1 MSLKISS
8 IPIGARGPGGNN
20 QVKLRLAESK
30 SSRSTTQVTDSQ
42 DANQND
48 KSIVSQ
54 EKLRYEV
61 SALNRKSV
69 ELQETISERQ
79 TTVGSLEDLQQVLRK
94 LEGNPDIETLKEAKQ
109 IVGRNPEIFKGQAN
123 RSDNDSVE
131 PITVSRPPKVGSY
144 SVEIMTGETRH
155 PEAVSYTIKLVDE
168 EGTQKTVTAS
178 LSPATGLIEGVQ
190 LYFETDADS
199 IPATASLEIKDE
211 STSKIE
217 VPEFKRDLGRLES
230 AVAEPELFSE
240 RLEQTTRKLES
251 VTNAV
256 KDDLGYETRKFL
268 TLNNAQENLRA
279 SESDFLSVNSAF
291 DALDN
296 VKSDLKNFADA
307 DQLFTNQDPTQAKN
321 LLE

>member
-8 IPIGARGPGGNN
+8 IPFGARGPGDNG
-20 QVKLRLAESK
+20 QVKLRIAEVK
-30 SSRSTTQVTDSQ
+30 SSRSTTQVSDSK
-42 DANQND
+42 DESRGE
-48 KSIVSQ
+48 KSVAAQ

-69 ELQETISERQ
+69 ELQEAISERQ
-79 TTVGSLEDLQQVLRK
+79 STAGSLEDFKQALSK
-94 LEGNPDIETLKEAKQ
+94 LERNPDTETLQNAKDLIEQ
-109 IVGRNPEIFKGQAN
+109 NPEVFKGQAN
-123 RSDNDSVE
+123 QSDNESVE
-131 PITVSRPPKVGSY
+131 PVTVSRPPKVGSY
-144 SVEIMTGETRH
+144 SVEILTGETKH

-178 LSPATGLIEGVQ
+178 FSPATGLIEGVQ

-211 STSKIE
+211 AASKIE
-217 VPEFKRDLGRLES
+217 VPEFKRDLERLES
-230 AVAEPELFSE
+230 ALSDSEVFSE

-256 KDDLGYETRKFL
+256 KDDLGKESRKFL
-268 TLNNAQENLRA
+268 TLRNTQENLRA
-279 SESDFLSVNSAF
+279 SESDFQSVSSAF
-291 DALDN
+291 DALDD
-296 VKSDLKNFADA
+296 VKSNIKNLADA
-307 DQLFTNQDPTQAKN
+307 DQLFANQDPVQTKN

>member
-1 MSLKISS
+1 M
-8 IPIGARGPGGNN
+8 PFGARGPGGNN
-20 QVKLRLAESK
+20 QVKLRYAEVK
-30 SSRSTTQVTDSQ
+30 SSRSAVKQSELQ
-42 DANQND
+42 DTVSSG
-48 KSIVSQ
+48 KSLDSQ

-69 ELQETISERQ
+69 ELQKNISERQ
-79 TTVGSLEDLQQVLRK
+79 TTAGTLDEFQQVLSK
-94 LEGNPDIETLKEAKQ
+94 LERDPDIETLESAKE
-109 IVGRNPEIFKGQAN
+109 IVGGNPEVFKGQAN
-123 RSDNDSVE
+123 RTDNDSVE
-131 PITVSRPPKVGSY
+131 PVTVSRPPKVGSY
-144 SVEIMTGETRH
+144 SVEILTGETKH

-211 STSKIE
+211 PTSRIE
-217 VPEFKRDLGRLES
+217 IPDFKRDLDRLETS
-230 AVAEPELFSE
+230 ISNDELFSE

-256 KDDLGYETRKFL
+256 RSDLGSETRKFL
-268 TLNNAQENLRA
+268 SLANAQENLRA
-279 SESDFLSVNSAF
+279 SESDFQSVSSAF
-291 DALDN
+291 DALDE
-296 VKSDLKNFADA
+296 VKSDIKNLADA
-307 DQLFTNQDPTQAKN
+307 DQLFTNQDPTQAKS

>member
-8 IPIGARGPGGNN
+8 MPFGARGPGGNN
-20 QVKLRLAESK
+20 QVKLRYAEVK
-30 SSRSTTQVTDSQ
+30 SARSAVEQSDSP
-42 DANQND
+42 DT
-48 KSIVSQ
+48 VSSGRPLDTQ

-69 ELQETISERQ
+69 ELQENISERQ
-79 TTVGSLEDLQQVLRK
+79 TTVGTLDEFQQVLSK
-94 LEGNPDIETLKEAKQ
+94 LERDPDIETLENAKK
-109 IVGRNPEIFKGQAN
+109 IVGSNPEVFKGQAN
-123 RSDNDSVE
+123 RTDNDSVE
-131 PITVSRPPKVGSY
+131 PVTVSRPPKVGSY
-144 SVEIMTGETRH
+144 SVEILTGETKH

-211 STSKIE
+211 PTSRIE
-217 VPEFKRDLGRLES
+217 IPDFRRDLDRLETS
-230 AVAEPELFSE
+230 ISNEESFSE
-240 RLEQTTRKLES
+240 RLEQTSRKLES

-256 KDDLGYETRKFL
+256 RSDLGSETRKFL
-268 TLNNAQENLRA
+268 SLANAQENLRA
-279 SESDFLSVNSAF
+279 SESDFQSVNSAF
-291 DALDN
+291 DALDE
-296 VKSDLKNFADA
+296 VKSDIKSLADA
-307 DQLFTNQDPTQAKN
+307 DQLFANQDPTQAKS